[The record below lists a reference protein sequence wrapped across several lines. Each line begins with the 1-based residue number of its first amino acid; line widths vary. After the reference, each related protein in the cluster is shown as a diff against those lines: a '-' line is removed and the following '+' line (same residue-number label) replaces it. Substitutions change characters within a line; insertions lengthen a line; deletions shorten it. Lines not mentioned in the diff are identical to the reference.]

1 MGIGGGR
8 QTSDTGEEAKTNL
21 LWPITKK
28 SMVDLC
34 LVVKV
39 EQLVMESRPFMCVE
53 EETEVKG

>member
-39 EQLVMESRPFMCVE
+39 ESRPFMCVE